1 MERLLL
7 GSLAH
12 ARAHGRTH
20 THTGWSRWEARRGAT
35 SELSPASLW
44 ISWKLFLL
52 KVFPHVQLLIH
63 PNSFFF
69 MCIQYSHTYTP
80 PPLWHPHPPHTHK
93 HTHICMHKQL
103 SPYKINIH
111 QHAPTD
117 IWRNLNM
124 HKHKHILCV
133 TCLVTLPKTGGAEVT
148 VLLWKFFESLLMQTL
163 KWK

>member
-69 MCIQYSHTYTP
+69 FYVHTVFTHIHSPSTLAPTP
-80 PPLWHPHPPHTHK
+80 TTHTHK

-103 SPYKINIH
+103 SRYKINIH

-124 HKHKHILCV
+124 HKHKHIVCV
-133 TCLVTLPKTGGAEVT
+133 TGLVTLPKTGGAEVSCAR
-148 VLLWKFFESLLMQTL
+148 LEIL
-163 KWK
+163 